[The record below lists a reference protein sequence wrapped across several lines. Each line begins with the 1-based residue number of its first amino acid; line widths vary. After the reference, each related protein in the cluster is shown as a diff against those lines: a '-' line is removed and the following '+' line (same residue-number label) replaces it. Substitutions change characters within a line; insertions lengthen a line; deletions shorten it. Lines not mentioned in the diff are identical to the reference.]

1 MPGRIWAMSN
11 TRGSGNTPGTSRGSA
26 KAPGSGKAPG
36 IPGYTA
42 KESDPYLRGR
52 RDGVSDLRAAG
63 GVSRSVVAIQVMYC
77 LPDSFVQA
85 YEQLFD
91 TATSGAIGAVSGKGV
106 EQDKG
111 SGRATGKAN
120 GIVLGSQ
127 TGLQAQ
133 GGGKQWRTPTSF
145 LGSDKALELKTA
157 VDRELAGLA
166 TKIFGELLLK
176 GTDPAET
183 GQGNAGS
190 PKCKGSGCG
199 RFVKREW
206 KYCPSCGMELRP
218 AGDARWWQP
227 DR

>member
-1 MPGRIWAMSN
+1 MSN
-11 TRGSGNTPGTSRGSA
+11 TRGSSNTPGSARGSA
-26 KAPGSGKAPG
+26 KAPETPGKKAF
-36 IPGYTA
+36 GYTS

-52 RDGVSDLRAAG
+52 RDAIHELRASG
-63 GVSRSVVAIQVMYC
+63 GVTRSVVAIQVMYC
-77 LPDSFVQA
+77 LPDSFVIA

-111 SGRATGKAN
+111 SGRATGKKN
-120 GIVLGSQ
+120 GIVLGSE
-127 TGLQAQ
+127 TGLQAS
-133 GGGKQWRTPTSF
+133 GGGKQWRNPTDF
-145 LGSDKALELKTA
+145 LGSDRALALKTA

-166 TKIFGELLLK
+166 TRIFGELRLK

-183 GQGNAGS
+183 GRGNAGS

-206 KYCPSCGMELRP
+206 RFCPSCGLELR
-218 AGDARWWQP
+218 R
-227 DR
+227 